1 MNSFVLF
8 SWKSLTKQLLW
19 GYCSCLISS
28 CNKGSMY
35 SFQINVF
42 EAKVF
47 ILIHHIN
54 FERFL
59 FYRRCPRAILSFSQT
74 FDSLHRHEFHLIIWK
89 PSRMFNTGKIQL
101 SLKKHV
107 DCKFFML
114 SVRTKSLLRDGQIL
128 FAGFF
133 PLKVCLLCGKFVCQ
147 NVMYGIYRKSAT
159 LTPDQDQPQGLKSC
173 FCIK

>member
-1 MNSFVLF
+1 MFRNVNEKDITPKKQKHRRSKWIVLF
-8 SWKSLTKQLLW
+8 YFPEKSLTKQLLW

-107 DCKFFML
+107 DCKF
-114 SVRTKSLLRDGQIL
+114 
-128 FAGFF
+128 
-133 PLKVCLLCGKFVCQ
+133 LCFQ
-147 NVMYGIYRKSAT
+147 
-159 LTPDQDQPQGLKSC
+159 
-173 FCIK
+173 